1 MQSHPVTRAFF
12 PLLDRGGEGH
22 SAWIASASLR
32 RRRSPNVWT
41 SQSCLLSSTWFFECV
56 HLFINKPKMVITEPA
71 VPSARLLGLTAKLYP
86 SNIVA
91 CSFPSTPNSRK
102 RMEGLANRVMQSAFL
117 HAVVWF
123 LSNSASGTAREGKL
137 TLFLF
142 PRYDILNLFKQS
154 VSQQVELWELS
165 QVSIVHVW
173 YAQHSKLYFC
183 NYLNVLSIFSE
194 TNKILVPSF
203 HELWDP

>member
-1 MQSHPVTRAFF
+1 
-12 PLLDRGGEGH
+12 
-22 SAWIASASLR
+22 
-32 RRRSPNVWT
+32 
-41 SQSCLLSSTWFFECV
+41 
-56 HLFINKPKMVITEPA
+56 MVITEPA
-71 VPSARLLGLTAKLYP
+71 VRSARLLGLTAKLYP

-154 VSQQVELWELS
+154 VSQQVEL
-165 QVSIVHVW
+165 
-173 YAQHSKLYFC
+173 
-183 NYLNVLSIFSE
+183 
-194 TNKILVPSF
+194 
-203 HELWDP
+203 